1 MRREGGGEG
10 ESGEVGRGG
19 QIKLASASLSRGGIG
34 ARRRRALLFSL
45 TLHPSPTTAEASDA
59 YTAPLVKPTPF
70 TAAPPTIPCYDP
82 ATMHSLGSVPCM
94 TPPQVTSAIAACKA
108 AAAVW
113 KASPFA
119 QRRALLRTLLRY
131 TVDHQDDIVRVA
143 CRDSGKAPVDAAFG
157 EVMTTCEKLAWLI
170 SEGERWLRPEARS
183 AGRMMFY
190 KAARVEYHPVGV
202 VGAIVPWNYPFH
214 NVLNPLAA
222 ALFAGNGLVVKVS
235 EHAAWSAGF
244 YGRIIDAAL
253 AAVGAP
259 AGLVQIVTGCAD
271 AGAALVSGGVG
282 HLIFVGSDA
291 VGRKVMA
298 AAAPTL
304 TPLTLELGGK
314 DPFIVCEDAD
324 LDAAVAAG
332 LRGTFQSCGQ
342 NCAGAERFLV
352 HEGVV
357 DAFASAAATAARA
370 MVQGPPL
377 RPAGVDCG
385 AMCMPGAAEKVAAL
399 VDDAVIKGAK
409 VLAGGR
415 VGAGPGQ
422 FYEPTVLLGVRRG
435 MAIWDEEAFG
445 PVLCITPFKTD
456 ADAVALANDCA
467 FGLGS
472 AVFSRDTA
480 RARAIGA
487 ALEVGMTSI
496 NDFATT
502 YMCQS
507 LPFGGVKASGFGR
520 FGGVEG
526 LRGLT
531 VVKAVAE
538 DRWPALIRTAIPPA
552 LRYPLGPAS
561 FPFVRGLIRL
571 FYAPSWGG
579 ALAGLPDV
587 LRGAI
592 GGPGKRPTSEPAT
605 VATPAGPAKKRE

>member
-1 MRREGGGEG
+1 MYG
-10 ESGEVGRGG
+10 
-19 QIKLASASLSRGGIG
+19 
-34 ARRRRALLFSL
+34 
-45 TLHPSPTTAEASDA
+45 
-59 YTAPLVKPTPF
+59 
-70 TAAPPTIPCYDP
+70 
-82 ATMHSLGSVPCM
+82 LGSVPCM
-94 TPPQVTSAIAACKA
+94 TPDQVRAAIARAKA

-119 QRRALLRTLLRY
+119 QRRALMRTLLRY

-170 SEGERWLRPEARS
+170 SEGERWLAPEPRS

-214 NVLNPLAA
+214 NVLNPLSA

-235 EHAAWSAGF
+235 EHAAWSSGF

-291 VGRKVMA
+291 VGRKVMES
-298 AAAPTL
+298 AAPTL

-314 DPFIVCEDAD
+314 DPFIVCDDAD

-352 HEGVV
+352 QERVV
-357 DAFASAAATAARA
+357 DEFARRAATAARK

-377 RPAGVDCG
+377 SPAGVDCG
-385 AMCMPGAAEKVAAL
+385 AMCMPGAAEKVASL
-399 VDDAVIKGAK
+399 VNDAVAKGAK

-415 VGAGPGQ
+415 VGGGPGQ
-422 FYEPTVLLGVRRG
+422 FYEPTVLVGVQRG
-435 MAIWDEEAFG
+435 MDIWAEEAFG
-445 PVLCITPFKTD
+445 PVLCITSFTSD
-456 ADAVALANDCA
+456 ADAIALANDCA

-472 AVFSRDTA
+472 AVFSRSA
-480 RARAIGA
+480 RRARAIGA
-487 ALEVGMTSI
+487 ALEAGMTSI

-538 DRWPALIRTAIPPA
+538 DRWPALVSTVIPPV

-571 FYAPSWGG
+571 FYAPSWVG
-579 ALAGLPDV
+579 ALQGLPDV
-587 LRGAI
+587 LKGAI
-592 GGPGKRPTSEPAT
+592 GGPGAWTIPTTPT
-605 VATPAGPAKKRE
+605 TPAMPGPPKKRE

>member
-1 MRREGGGEG
+1 M
-10 ESGEVGRGG
+10 
-19 QIKLASASLSRGGIG
+19 
-34 ARRRRALLFSL
+34 
-45 TLHPSPTTAEASDA
+45 P
-59 YTAPLVKPTPF
+59 APLGR
-70 TAAPPTIPCYDP
+70 APPSIPCHDP
-82 ATMHSLGSVPCM
+82 ATMHGLGSMPCM
-94 TPPQVTSAIAACKA
+94 SPDQVRAAIATCKA
-108 AAAVW
+108 AAVTW
-113 KASPFA
+113 RSSPFA

-157 EVMTTCEKLAWLI
+157 EVMTTCEKLAWLVG
-170 SEGERWLRPEARS
+170 EGERWLRPERRS
-183 AGRMMFY
+183 PGRMMFY

-235 EHAAWSAGF
+235 EHASWSSKF
-244 YGRIIDAAL
+244 YGRVIQAAL

-259 AGLVQIVTGCAD
+259 AGLVQIVTGGAD
-271 AGAALVSGGVG
+271 AGAALVGGGVG

-291 VGRKVMA
+291 VGRKVME

-314 DPFIVCEDAD
+314 DPFIVCDDAD

-352 HEGVV
+352 QAGVV
-357 DAFASAAATAARA
+357 DDFARRAAAAARA

-377 RPAGVDCG
+377 SSPSGVDCG
-385 AMCMPGAAEKVAAL
+385 AMCMPGAAEKVGEL
-399 VDDAVIKGAK
+399 VDDAVARGAK

-415 VGAGPGQ
+415 VGPGPGQ
-422 FYEPTVLLGVRRG
+422 FYEPTVLVGVRPG
-435 MAIWDEEAFG
+435 MRVWAEEAFG
-445 PVLCITPFKTD
+445 PVLCITPFATD
-456 ADAVALANDCA
+456 ADAIALANDCA

-472 AVFSRDTA
+472 AVFSRSAA
-480 RARAIGA
+480 RARAIGV

-538 DRWPALIRTAIPPA
+538 DRWPWLISTTIPPV

-571 FYAPSWGG
+571 FYAPTWVG

-592 GGPGKRPTSEPAT
+592 GGPGARVPMTPTTPA
-605 VATPAGPAKKRE
+605 VPAGPARKRE